1 MKILVLGV
9 AMLFSGCA
17 ELPQAA
23 LNFSEGYTEAYNQYQ
38 ANDAYWQLFRI
49 RQDLDQI
56 AHPILPP

>member
-1 MKILVLGV
+1 MKIV
-9 AMLFSGCA
+9 ALALAVFLNGCA

-23 LNFSEGYTEAYNQYQ
+23 LNFSEGYSEAYNQYQ
-38 ANDAYWQLFRI
+38 ANQTSWEVFRI

>member
-1 MKILVLGV
+1 MKTLALGV
-9 AMLFSGCA
+9 ALLLNGCA

-23 LNFSEGYTEAYNQYQ
+23 LNFSEGYSEAYNQYQ
-38 ANDAYWQLFRI
+38 ADQASWELFRI